1 MTNSPCDKNC
11 PKRSATCHSTCKDY
25 IEWSANLRRQRDE
38 EYKER
43 MVGVALNAIK
53 FGKR

>member
-11 PKRSATCHSTCKDY
+11 PKRSATCHASCKRY
-25 IEWSANLRRQRDE
+25 IDWSIDLRKQREE
-38 EYKER
+38 EYRER
-43 MVGVALNAIK
+43 MTRVALNDIK